1 MTGSIAR
8 ALKHTHYH
16 FYYAKQRRKI
26 FQEGKNTKEEK
37 DQDGRGGNRP
47 SASVRVPSSVRPRR
61 IASKYEKW
69 DGRGRGWKWRPRAA
83 DNWEV
88 ETADEGKVL
97 FFINIWESSL
107 RLTTKTGWLW
117 VQITMHIE
125 DKKKSSPCKPRLEK

>member
-37 DQDGRGGNRP
+37 DQDGRGGK
-47 SASVRVPSSVRPRR
+47 SAVRVRSRPFVRPRR

-69 DGRGRGWKWRPRAA
+69 NARGRGWKWRPRAA

-88 ETADEGKVL
+88 ETADEVKVL
-97 FFINIWESSL
+97 FFIHIWESSIRCTIIDAEQKL
-107 RLTTKTGWLW
+107 VGGFKSPRILKCLTL
-117 VQITMHIE
+117 
-125 DKKKSSPCKPRLEK
+125 